1 MIDDKINKALTELE
15 SNLRSVKSANEQVNN
30 TVNAYK
36 ALTVSTTAYA
46 ESLSAVKDSVEK
58 LTNIVGKD
66 YDRKVTDFEKDRNQI
81 VASCN
86 QVITNVNQA
95 IDDVKQ
101 SFNDNIKQIHKK
113 FTYVLVLNG
122 LILLTV
128 VLLHFIG

>member
-15 SNLRSVKSANEQVNN
+15 SNLRSIKSANEQVNN

-81 VASCN
+81 VASYN
-86 QVITNVNQA
+86 QVITNVKSGYRRRKN
-95 IDDVKQ
+95 
-101 SFNDNIKQIHKK
+101 NPLM
-113 FTYVLVLNG
+113 T
-122 LILLTV
+122 LLSRYTKSSPTF
-128 VLLHFIG
+128 LS